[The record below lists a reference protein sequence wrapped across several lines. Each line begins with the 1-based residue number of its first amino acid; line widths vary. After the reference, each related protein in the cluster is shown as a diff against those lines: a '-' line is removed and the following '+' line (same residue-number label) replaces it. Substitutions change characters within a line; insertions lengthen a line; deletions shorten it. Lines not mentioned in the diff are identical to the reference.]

1 MEPEPAPT
9 ASSVLNEV
17 AAHQNDNDDS
27 DISTLKDNEEE
38 NEDKEQKI
46 AAAIGAALVPLL
58 QAMVETSV
66 RTVLHDAITD
76 LKHALLTELY
86 PSRTSDS
93 AISGE

>member
-46 AAAIGAALVPLL
+46 AAAIGA
-58 QAMVETSV
+58 
-66 RTVLHDAITD
+66 
-76 LKHALLTELY
+76 ELWF
-86 PSRTSDS
+86 PSCKPWWKRPS
-93 AISGE
+93 ARSSTTRLRI